1 MKGLLWKDWYQI
13 RAYMKTMYLTVF
25 VVLAIWG
32 MSVSDSAVF
41 PISYAAVFLGILPIS
56 LISYDQASGWTEY
69 SLTLPVSRETL
80 VGEKYLI
87 GLGCAAGSV
96 LLGVIFALVRVWN
109 GAAPETE
116 QILMMLCGGPCTV
129 LLMNALILPLMYRF
143 GVEKA
148 RMLYFLTF
156 VLGGLLTGG
165 GSALLDPSFAGK
177 RIPGGAVAGVLAL
190 AALVLYAVSWRL
202 SVRWYGKYK
211 K

>member
-1 MKGLLWKDWYQI
+1 MKGLLRKDWYQV
-13 RAYMKTMYLTVF
+13 RSYMTTMYLVVM

-32 MSVSDSAVF
+32 MSASDSPVF
-41 PISYAAVFLGILPIS
+41 PVSYAAIFLGILPVS

-69 SLTLPVSRETL
+69 SLTLPVSRRTL
-80 VGEKYLI
+80 VAEKYLI
-87 GLGCAAGSV
+87 GLGCAGLSV
-96 LLGVIFALVRVWN
+96 VLGLLFTAVRVLN

-116 QILMMLCGGPCTV
+116 EMMMMLCGGVCTV
-129 LLMNALILPLMYRF
+129 LLMNALVLPLMYRF

-165 GSALLDPSFAGK
+165 GAALLDPLENIRPALGQLAAA
-177 RIPGGAVAGVLAL
+177 AVL

-202 SVRWYGKYK
+202 SVAWYGRYK